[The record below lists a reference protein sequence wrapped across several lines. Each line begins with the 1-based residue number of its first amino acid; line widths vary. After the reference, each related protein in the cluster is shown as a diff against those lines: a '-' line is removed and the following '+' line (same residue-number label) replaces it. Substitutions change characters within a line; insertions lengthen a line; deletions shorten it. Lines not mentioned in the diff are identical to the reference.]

1 MRTPLVIVGAGGF
14 GRETLDVV
22 DAINSTLPEPR
33 FEVLGIIDSAPSDEN
48 LARLERR
55 DVAWLGALDV
65 VDGLDPASVRYVIGI
80 GSPVVRE
87 RIDRDLTQ
95 RGFEAA
101 TIVHPA
107 ASVGA
112 VSLIGAGSVVCGG
125 VQISTNVT
133 LGRHVHVNPNAT
145 IGHDAVLE
153 DYVSINPAAVISGDV
168 VVSSGSLIGAA
179 AVVLQG
185 LTVGSSSV
193 VGAAACVVRD
203 VAPGAVVKGVPAR

>member
-1 MRTPLVIVGAGGF
+1 MSTPLVIVGAGGF

-22 DAINSTLPEPR
+22 DAINSSLPEAR
-33 FEVLGIIDSAPSDEN
+33 FEVLGIIDSSPSDEN

-101 TIVHPA
+101 TVVHPA
-107 ASVGA
+107 ASVG
-112 VSLIGAGSVVCGG
+112 VGSLIGDGSVVCGG
-125 VQISTNVT
+125 VQISTNVV

-153 DYVSINPAAVISGDV
+153 DFVSINPAAVISGDV
-168 VVSSGSLIGAA
+168 VVNSGSLIGAA

-203 VAPGAVVKGVPAR
+203 VTPGTIVKGVPAR